1 METPPVLGTHLFTF
15 IIGLSP
21 QFRRNLAHMQI
32 ILIAILQ
39 TILPPSLK
47 KFPLTQTESSH
58 RMGKSQAV
66 LCVCMSGNANI
77 DTLSIT

>member
-1 METPPVLGTHLFTF
+1 
-15 IIGLSP
+15 
-21 QFRRNLAHMQI
+21 MQI

-47 KFPLTQTESSH
+47 KFPLTQAESFH

-66 LCVCMSGNANI
+66 LCVCVWKCKYRYIIDNITIIALFSAN
-77 DTLSIT
+77 LQF